1 MTIFKLQVKE
11 HTIPCQSIREYHHA
25 VKGVDPLLQL
35 AVEQYIPLNNLNPS
49 PDDITITGGYAN
61 GIPKECYGPIW
72 DDLLRSTSAK
82 SKAIW
87 IPRV

>member
-1 MTIFKLQVKE
+1 MTTFQFQVKE
-11 HTIPCQSIREYHHA
+11 LTIPYQSIREYHHA
-25 VKGVDPLLQL
+25 VKGVGPPLQL

-49 PDDITITGGYAN
+49 PDDITITAGHAN

-82 SKAIW
+82 TKVIW